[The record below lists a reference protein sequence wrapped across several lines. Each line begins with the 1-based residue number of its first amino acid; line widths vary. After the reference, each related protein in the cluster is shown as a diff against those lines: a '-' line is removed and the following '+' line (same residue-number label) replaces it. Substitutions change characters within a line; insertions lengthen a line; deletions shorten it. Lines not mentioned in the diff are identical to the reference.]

1 MINFFKKKDKGTKS
15 EKDLVLI
22 CALFVH
28 AAKMDEN
35 YTENEKMIILKALS
49 EISDKEKSELKAI
62 LAEAEKKESQ
72 SHQILE
78 FTKEIKNSDI
88 EFRKKIIKIIWK
100 IIYSDK
106 TEDMYEANLMRR
118 LSSLLYV
125 TDRECGEIKSEVMKE
140 NIV

>member
-1 MINFFKKKDKGTKS
+1 M
-15 EKDLVLI
+15 EKPILVCSL
-22 CALFVH
+22 LVH

-35 YTENEKMIILKALS
+35 YTEKEKSIILKSLS
-49 EISDKEKSELKAI
+49 EIYKSKKKDEIEKILKQAETKE
-62 LAEAEKKESQ
+62 AEAN
-72 SHQILE
+72 QILE

-106 TEDMYEANLMRR
+106 TTDMYEANLMRR

>member
-1 MINFFKKKDKGTKS
+1 M
-15 EKDLVLI
+15 EKPILVCSL
-22 CALFVH
+22 LVH

-35 YTENEKMIILKALS
+35 YTEKEKSIILKSLS
-49 EISDKEKSELKAI
+49 EIYKSKKKDEIEKILKQAEIKE
-62 LAEAEKKESQ
+62 AEAN
-72 SHQILE
+72 QILE

-106 TEDMYEANLMRR
+106 TTDMYEANLMRR

>member
-1 MINFFKKKDKGTKS
+1 M
-15 EKDLVLI
+15 EKPILVCSL
-22 CALFVH
+22 LVH

-35 YTENEKMIILKALS
+35 YTEKEKSIILKSLS
-49 EISDKEKSELKAI
+49 EIYKSKKKDEIEKILKQAEIKE
-62 LAEAEKKESQ
+62 AEAN
-72 SHQILE
+72 QILE
-78 FTKEIKNSDI
+78 FTKEIKNSNI

-106 TEDMYEANLMRR
+106 TMDMYEANLMRR

>member
-1 MINFFKKKDKGTKS
+1 M
-15 EKDLVLI
+15 EKPILVCSL
-22 CALFVH
+22 LVH

-35 YTENEKMIILKALS
+35 YTEKEKSIILKSLS
-49 EISDKEKSELKAI
+49 EIYKSKKKDEIEKILKQAETKE
-62 LAEAEKKESQ
+62 AEAN
-72 SHQILE
+72 QILE

-106 TEDMYEANLMRR
+106 TTDMYETNLMRR

>member
-1 MINFFKKKDKGTKS
+1 M
-15 EKDLVLI
+15 EKPILVCSL
-22 CALFVH
+22 LVH

-35 YTENEKMIILKALS
+35 YTEKEKSIILKSLS
-49 EISDKEKSELKAI
+49 EIYKSKKKDEIEKILKQAEIKE
-62 LAEAEKKESQ
+62 AEAN
-72 SHQILE
+72 QILE

>member
-1 MINFFKKKDKGTKS
+1 M
-15 EKDLVLI
+15 EKPILVCSL
-22 CALFVH
+22 LVH

-35 YTENEKMIILKALS
+35 YTEKEKSIILKSLS
-49 EISDKEKSELKAI
+49 EIYKSKKKDEIEKILKQAEIKE
-62 LAEAEKKESQ
+62 AEAN
-72 SHQILE
+72 QILE

-106 TEDMYEANLMRR
+106 TMDMYEANLMRR

>member
-1 MINFFKKKDKGTKS
+1 MEKS
-15 EKDLVLI
+15 ILVCSL
-22 CALFVH
+22 LVH

-35 YTENEKMIILKALS
+35 YTEKEKSIILKSLS
-49 EISDKEKSELKAI
+49 EIYKNKKKDEIEKILKQAEI
-62 LAEAEKKESQ
+62 KEAESN
-72 SHQILE
+72 QILE

-106 TEDMYEANLMRR
+106 TADIYETNLMRR